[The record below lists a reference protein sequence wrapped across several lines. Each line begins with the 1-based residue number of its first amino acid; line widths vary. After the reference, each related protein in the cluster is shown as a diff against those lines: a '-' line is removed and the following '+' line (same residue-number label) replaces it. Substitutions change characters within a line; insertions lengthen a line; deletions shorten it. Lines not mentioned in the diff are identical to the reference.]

1 MRLLLVMCLS
11 LVLLCP
17 ATSAE
22 EKKKTLFERL
32 GGTYAI
38 AALTDDFVDRL
49 LSDDV
54 IVANEQVVAALQPT
68 PFNKVPGLKFHITA
82 LICHLTGGPEN
93 YTGRTMEA
101 SHKHLAINEAEWNAT
116 VADLKASLDK
126 FKICPEDQKELL
138 ELVASTKGAI
148 VTK

>member
-1 MRLLLVMCLS
+1 MTLGRWMLIACLGFLLLRPVM
-11 LVLLCP
+11 
-17 ATSAE
+17 AE
-22 EKKKTLFERL
+22 EKSLFERL

-54 IVANEQVVAALQPT
+54 IVKNEKVVDALQPK

-93 YTGRTMEA
+93 YTGRTMA
-101 SHKHLAINEAEWNAT
+101 DSHQHLDISEEEWNAS
-116 VADLKASLDK
+116 VADLKASLEA
-126 FKICPEDQKELL
+126 FKICPNDQRELL
-138 ELVASTKGAI
+138 EIVASTKKDI
-148 VTK
+148 VK